1 MATKGQT
8 DVDLQRRLT
17 SEQYNVTQRSA
28 IKAPEM
34 RRLVADYR
42 G

>member
-17 SEQYNVTQRSA
+17 SEQYNVTHRSA
-28 IKAPEM
+28 IEPEM